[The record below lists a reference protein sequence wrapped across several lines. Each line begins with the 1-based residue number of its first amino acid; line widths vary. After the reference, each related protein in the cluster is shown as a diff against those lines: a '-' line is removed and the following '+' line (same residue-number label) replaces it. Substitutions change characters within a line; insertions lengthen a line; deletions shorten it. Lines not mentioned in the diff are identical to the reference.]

1 VLLVATAAI
10 AVTALA
16 GCDIDVDFGGKEFRD
31 TYTETVA
38 VTEIRL
44 DGGSGELTV
53 RPGVAGQ
60 VEISRVVRYRGDTA
74 PTERRHRT
82 EGTALMLSS
91 DCGRNCSISY
101 TIAAPRGVKV
111 TGHSDSGNLEL
122 SGVSTVD
129 LRLGSGEI
137 IVKDATGSV
146 RLEADS
152 GNIDLT
158 TVDGTLWARTGSGE
172 IRARDVQSDTV
183 TLTADSGNIDLTAV
197 DGTLSARTGSGE
209 IQARDIRSN
218 SVNLIADSGNIGLT
232 MATPADVQIQTGSG
246 EINLNVPTGDYQ
258 VDAQAGSGEVN
269 IDVPSVATAANLL
282 HLRADSGNISVRKA

>member
-1 VLLVATAAI
+1 MLLVATAAI

-158 TVDGTLWARTGSGE
+158 
-172 IRARDVQSDTV
+172 
-183 TLTADSGNIDLTAV
+183 AV